1 MDASQTGDREYEAGR
16 PQTSK
21 GMTGLL
27 TVVSANL
34 LNPYFQLR
42 PYSRKTHIARLDA
55 FARLVESERGDILL
69 LQEVGRSREFR
80 VDNYLGEKLGMAV
93 VYARANGHAE
103 RWNREEGL
111 AILSHYP
118 LTQMVTIE
126 LGGGLWRRP
135 ALGAVATTPRGAI
148 AVYSVH
154 LSLRPWRN
162 RGQVEALAAWVTS
175 TAGEL
180 PAVIGGDFNTPEA
193 SPQIATLRERW
204 IDAFRTIHP
213 STDGTT
219 HELKLMGQAV
229 RRERLDYLFVRQGAS
244 EIRIANCEHKTSP
257 DKKFSDHLA
266 VVGRF
271 SSTGSPT

>member
-1 MDASQTGDREYEAGR
+1 
-16 PQTSK
+16 
-21 GMTGLL
+21 MTGRL

-55 FARLVESERGDILL
+55 FARLVEFERGDILL
-69 LQEVGRSREFR
+69 LQEVGRNKEFR
-80 VDNYLGEKLGMAV
+80 VDYFLGEKLGMAA
-93 VYARANGHAE
+93 VYARANGQAE

-118 LTQMVTIE
+118 LTQMVTVD

-135 ALGAVATTPRGAI
+135 ALGVVAMTPLGAI

-162 RGQVEALAAWVTS
+162 RGQVEPLADWVAA

-180 PAVIGGDFNTPEA
+180 PAVIGGDFNTPET

-213 STDGTT
+213 STGGTT
-219 HELKLMGQAV
+219 HELKLMGKTV
-229 RRERLDYLFVRQGAS
+229 RRERLDYLFVQQGALR
-244 EIRIANCEHKTSP
+244 IRIANCEYKTSP
-257 DKKFSDHLA
+257 DKRFSDHLA

-271 SSTGSPT
+271 SSADSPT